1 MFVPP
6 PIPTVCEKCLSPG
19 DKQIVCLPSTPVT
32 VKCLF
37 PEDKQMGGRKTSHT
51 YTLTDK
57 CFIHIDMAKKAVY
70 IADTYQFKTK
80 RIDLRRHPASICY
93 CVWCCYKIHKLCD
106 LDNFCWT
113 FGCSMFFPTLG
124 RVSTPFQQTSLYDQT
139 EIYKQI
145 TQTYRSQLLSKV
157 VTSFITRGCFRTFQD
172 STLRMSSCIM

>member
-1 MFVPP
+1 MPGTRILSFFILTYEELEFQGPQLLRRACSLPSQKCSFHSHPSLHKHHHSHHCLQHKMFVPP
-6 PIPTVCEKCLSPG
+6 PIPTVCEKCLSPV

-93 CVWCCYKIHKLCD
+93 CV
-106 LDNFCWT
+106 
-113 FGCSMFFPTLG
+113 
-124 RVSTPFQQTSLYDQT
+124 
-139 EIYKQI
+139 
-145 TQTYRSQLLSKV
+145 
-157 VTSFITRGCFRTFQD
+157 
-172 STLRMSSCIM
+172 